1 MAEFPR
7 PQKEDYGPSSV
18 RLEKLDMTKEF
29 CRMDINGTEI
39 VLPVLNLRKYNQ
51 GAECYAF
58 VETLQNYPIT
68 LVDILYSYQD
78 ILYRFENDE
87 RFRREFLNVFRR
99 RQINISSHISPA
111 LTVIPNRADVAN
123 DFAIALKSALQD
135 ALGTQIVGFSRTQTK
150 DKEIEELPPEGFEE
164 GIVMEFIKDFYEIIS
179 GKKVKRSTDPIKRT
193 VTYSLKKEAI
203 LMKSGVAVIES
214 EVVDKYFT
222 TFRAEIKA
230 EESQMAKDSLSIYV
244 SGIDEELLMTSPE
257 YLDEFET
264 TLLESNVLEAF
275 AYLNPKKL
283 PKMNY
288 SGRYNESKHKLV
300 IYKKIENYFDELN
313 RRLLPQKNDAR
324 EER

>member
-1 MAEFPR
+1 MADFPR
-7 PQKEDYGPSSV
+7 PKKEDYGPSRV
-18 RLEKLDMTKEF
+18 RLEKLDMTKGF

-39 VLPVLNLRKYNQ
+39 VLPVLNLRKYHP

-58 VETLQNYPIT
+58 VETLQDYPIT

-111 LTVIPNRADVAN
+111 LTVVPNRSDVAK
-123 DFAIALKSALQD
+123 DFADALKLALQD
-135 ALGTQIVGFSRTQTK
+135 ALGTQIVGCSRTKTE
-150 DKEIEELPPEGFEE
+150 DKEITEPPPKGYEE

-179 GKKVKRSTDPIKRT
+179 NKKVKRSTDPIKRK

-214 EVVDKYFT
+214 EEF
-222 TFRAEIKA
+222 
-230 EESQMAKDSLSIYV
+230 QMAKDSLAIYV
-244 SGIDEELLMTSPE
+244 SGINEELLMTSPE

-288 SGRYNESKHKLV
+288 SGRYDEPKHKLV
-300 IYKKIENYFDELN
+300 IYKKIEAYFDKLN
-313 RRLLPQKNDAR
+313 QKLLPHKNDDR